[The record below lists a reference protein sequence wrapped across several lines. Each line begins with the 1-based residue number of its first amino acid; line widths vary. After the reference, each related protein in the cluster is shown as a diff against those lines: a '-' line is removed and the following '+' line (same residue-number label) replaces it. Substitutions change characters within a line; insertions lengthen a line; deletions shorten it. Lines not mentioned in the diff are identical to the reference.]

1 VLTGQTRL
9 VGLIGHPVSH
19 SLSPRMQNAAFE
31 AAGLDWAYVP
41 LPVEPGRLETAVEA
55 LAALGFVGANVTI
68 PHKTAVLAFCDELD
82 PVAER
87 CGSVNTLL
95 VLEERVVGTST
106 DGKAVVGAV
115 EAVGARALVLGAGG
129 AAQAVATAL
138 VDAGCSSLRIA
149 SRSPERA
156 HALAARLRGLFPE
169 REVSA
174 DGSWPPA
181 PGDADL
187 LVNAT
192 PVRDDPVVE
201 LGGIRQAVDLAYRP
215 DGGENALVAAA
226 RSAGCERVVDGLD
239 VLVAQGAAS
248 FARWTG
254 VPAPLDA
261 MRAAVRR
268 AKSGGRSGL
277 GSS

>member
-1 VLTGQTRL
+1 MLTGQTRL
-9 VGLIGHPVSH
+9 VGLIGNPVSH

-55 LAALGFVGANVTI
+55 LAALGFAGANVTI

-82 PVAER
+82 PLAER

-95 VLEERVVGTST
+95 VRDARVLGTST
-106 DGKAVVGAV
+106 DGEAVVGAV
-115 EAVGARALVLGAGG
+115 EAAGARALVLGAGG

-138 VDAGCSSLRIA
+138 ADAGCSSLRIA

-156 HALAARLRGLFPE
+156 HALAARLRGLVPE

-174 DGSWPPA
+174 DESWPPA

-192 PVRDDPVVE
+192 PVQDDPVVE

-215 DGGENALVAAA
+215 DGGETALVAAA
-226 RSAGCERVVDGLD
+226 RAAGCEHVVDGLD
-239 VLVAQGAAS
+239 VLVAQGVAS

-254 VPAPLDA
+254 LPAPLDA

>member
-1 VLTGQTRL
+1 MLTGQTRL

-215 DGGENALVAAA
+215 DGGETALVAAA
-226 RSAGCERVVDGLD
+226 RSAGCERIVDGLD